1 MPTART
7 KNLAA
12 ALTALMVTST
22 MASQASATDR
32 GFTVKPVKQQSRFN
46 GGGKGVA
53 LGLAAGI
60 GGAILG
66 AAIANAQPRG
76 YGESRYQEEPRYR
89 PRAMAS
95 APSAPTRP
103 TTRIASR
110 SRSAASIPTPA
121 VWSSSAPGRSAA
133 DGDVASLAQ
142 ASPLRQAAVT
152 FVSQC
157 MRGAQRPEPKFR
169 TGLLYAK
176 IAMDSAVREWCKNLQ
191 LCTALNEG
199 DLTLVQPPSSGLR
212 PITSLPM
219 IGRRCTGIYNARS
232 PHVR

>member
-7 KNLAA
+7 KTLAA

-32 GFTVKPVKQQSRFN
+32 GFTVKPVKPQSRFN

-89 PRAMAS
+89 PQGHGFRA
-95 APSAPTRP
+95 
-103 TTRIASR
+103 
-110 SRSAASIPTPA
+110 
-121 VWSSSAPGRSAA
+121 VSSYEADDEDCFQKPIRRFDPYSGRVVVV
-133 DGDVASLAQ
+133 GTKEVC
-142 ASPLRQAAVT
+142 R
-152 FVSQC
+152 
-157 MRGAQRPEPKFR
+157 
-169 TGLLYAK
+169 
-176 IAMDSAVREWCKNLQ
+176 
-191 LCTALNEG
+191 
-199 DLTLVQPPSSGLR
+199 
-212 PITSLPM
+212 
-219 IGRRCTGIYNARS
+219 
-232 PHVR
+232 